1 MNGTCTKIQSP
12 HGLWSWRKNSTV
24 RARCELWPLCVFH
37 WRNIMHVDCS
47 GPTGGAEPL
56 CAVLLHAVQFDTG
69 KPEDAFQSWAWVG
82 DAAWYRGDSHGAKWH
97 GALCPLLMRFGPT
110 AGAQDPGRMSPPG
123 RSQHTT
129 LVSRL
134 LRKGCLRTP
143 SGVDI
148 LSPTA
153 NTSYPFFKPVNVI
166 DDKWYWY
173 IHCKIINILAY
184 VGGGATLI
192 SV

>member
-1 MNGTCTKIQSP
+1 
-12 HGLWSWRKNSTV
+12 
-24 RARCELWPLCVFH
+24 
-37 WRNIMHVDCS
+37 
-47 GPTGGAEPL
+47 
-56 CAVLLHAVQFDTG
+56 
-69 KPEDAFQSWAWVG
+69 
-82 DAAWYRGDSHGAKWH
+82 
-97 GALCPLLMRFGPT
+97 MRFGPT

-166 DDKWYWY
+166 DDK
-173 IHCKIINILAY
+173 
-184 VGGGATLI
+184 
-192 SV
+192 